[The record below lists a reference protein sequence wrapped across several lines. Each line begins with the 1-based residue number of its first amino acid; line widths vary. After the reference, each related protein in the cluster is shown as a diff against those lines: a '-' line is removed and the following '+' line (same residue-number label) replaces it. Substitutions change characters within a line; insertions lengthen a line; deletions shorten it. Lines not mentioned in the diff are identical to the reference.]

1 MVSNPFYTRRQ
12 FRKSKQVY
20 LRVLIFFSPS
30 NQNEESFIEFHDP
43 GEGGAS
49 RNVDPYNLVY

>member
-1 MVSNPFYTRRQ
+1 MGSY
-12 FRKSKQVY
+12 
-20 LRVLIFFSPS
+20 FFSPS

-49 RNVDPYNLVY
+49 RDVDPYNLFY